1 MCRIVT
7 DGEKREIWRLTV
19 ENVSTAM
26 KPEEEE
32 REHNMYKDVSS
43 SPHVLQVQSRDEK
56 LLNIHWFF
64 FCFQLYARHK
74 EYLNSLVG
82 QDFEMV
88 SYFTN
93 YRWT

>member
-1 MCRIVT
+1 MT

-43 SPHVLQVQSRDEK
+43 SPHMSCRSRAEMIHTVQLS
-56 LLNIHWFF
+56 NIH
-64 FCFQLYARHK
+64 
-74 EYLNSLVG
+74 
-82 QDFEMV
+82 
-88 SYFTN
+88 
-93 YRWT
+93 

>member
-1 MCRIVT
+1 MAAVLIDAILDEHIFNIRFYCFMCRIVT

-56 LLNIHWFF
+56 YGF
-64 FCFQLYARHK
+64 
-74 EYLNSLVG
+74 
-82 QDFEMV
+82 
-88 SYFTN
+88 
-93 YRWT
+93 

>member
-1 MCRIVT
+1 MT

-43 SPHVLQVQSRDEK
+43 SPHMSCGSRAGMK
-56 LLNIHWFF
+56 NAAFKH
-64 FCFQLYARHK
+64 
-74 EYLNSLVG
+74 SLI
-82 QDFEMV
+82 FLSV
-88 SYFTN
+88 SSCMHDT
-93 YRWT
+93 RST